1 MSKLSCSEMRLVTEG
16 PAGEEKGLGWL
27 LGTGLVPCRFGRIA
41 GRLEIVLAES
51 PIHVFD
57 AKRAVGVSQSTT
69 QLSLRQED
77 IYGNTNVTELTS
89 DLYPGS
95 SRGRANL

>member
-1 MSKLSCSEMRLVTEG
+1 MSKLSCGEMRLVTEG

-27 LGTGLVPCRFGRIA
+27 LGTGLVPCRFGRMA

-57 AKRAVGVSQSTT
+57 AKRLHESHRAPA

-89 DLYPGS
+89 DLYLGS
-95 SRGRANL
+95 SRGRANV